1 MKNIFLILAFSMLTF
16 SCEGKNKTINHTKE
30 QKRAIKNINSYDSL
44 TPTIHIMV
52 ALCDNKY
59 QGIVPVPAKIGNGQD
74 PANNLYWGCA
84 YGIKSF
90 FSKNSEWK
98 LLKSTKLN
106 DTLMERLVFKHKLKN
121 YYLIADAY
129 NGKHIQYCTDQFLK
143 SNAGQLK
150 DTIHSEGKILGING
164 NAKLLSYIGH
174 DGLMDFTLENTYKN
188 SDGKT
193 RDCIILACISKRYF
207 LPYIQN
213 TKSNPIVWSTNL
225 MAPEAYIIHNALTG
239 YVANESSEKIRERAA
254 LAYSKYQKVSLKAA
268 KNLLVSGF

>member
-1 MKNIFLILAFSMLTF
+1 
-16 SCEGKNKTINHTKE
+16 
-30 QKRAIKNINSYDSL
+30 
-44 TPTIHIMV
+44 
-52 ALCDNKY
+52 
-59 QGIVPVPAKIGNGQD
+59 
-74 PANNLYWGCA
+74 
-84 YGIKSF
+84 
-90 FSKNSEWK
+90 
-98 LLKSTKLN
+98 
-106 DTLMERLVFKHKLKN
+106 MERLVFKHKLKN

-207 LPYIQN
+207 SPYIQN
-213 TKSNPIVWSTNL
+213 TKSNQNFTNFL
-225 MAPEAYIIHNALTG
+225 SITRSSSAKYFAYRRN
-239 YVANESSEKIRERAA
+239 
-254 LAYSKYQKVSLKAA
+254 YSRS
-268 KNLLVSGF
+268 